1 MPKISTAGR
10 NLALEAVRVTEAA
23 ALAASRLMG
32 RGDDQAADRAAVDAM
47 HDALKMLA
55 ITGTIRIGEGGEGD
69 SPKLYVGETVGTGDG
84 PRVDVAAMPLEG
96 STIIAKGEPNALSVI
111 AIAEGGG
118 FLNIPDI
125 YMEKIAIGGGLPE
138 DVVDLEEEP
147 PKNLRELARAKGVD
161 VGDLVVC
168 ILDRPRHTDL
178 IAKTRD
184 AGARIM
190 LIRDG
195 DVAGVIATT
204 QPESGVDIYMGIGGA
219 PQGVLAAA
227 ALGCVGGQMH
237 GRLVLRNDEEKKQ
250 ADKCGITDFD
260 KKYGVPDMARGDITF
275 AATGVT
281 SGAML
286 AGVRRHRGIAVTQSM
301 VMRSRTG
308 TLRYIEAHHLLG
320 RLGAAGLKNA

>member
-1 MPKISTAGR
+1 
-10 NLALEAVRVTEAA
+10 
-23 ALAASRLMG
+23 
-32 RGDDQAADRAAVDAM
+32 
-47 HDALKMLA
+47 
-55 ITGTIRIGEGGEGD
+55 
-69 SPKLYVGETVGTGDG
+69 
-84 PRVDVAAMPLEG
+84 
-96 STIIAKGEPNALSVI
+96 
-111 AIAEGGG
+111 
-118 FLNIPDI
+118 
-125 YMEKIAIGGGLPE
+125 MEKIAIGGGLPA

-237 GRLVLRNDEEKKQ
+237 GRLVLRNDEEKTQ

-286 AGVRRHRGIAVTQSM
+286 AGVRRHLGIAVTQSM

-308 TLRYIEAHHLLG
+308 TLRYIEAHHRLG
-320 RLGAAGLKNA
+320 RLGGAGLKDA